1 MKSLTIHKMIKLKTI
16 VTIIFISCSFSSFS
30 QTLNWV
36 VTSEQSAK
44 ANPLKIEPK
53 NIALGRNIFKRTC
66 VACHGEKADGK
77 GLILSANLVDEKFT
91 KQSDGAAFFKISS
104 GRDKMPPFS
113 AMLKEDEIWS
123 VINYLRV
130 LVDPS
135 SIPPPKNVKL
145 IVSTGEE
152 IKSITATIMS
162 ADSTHEPLQE
172 VDVHFYVKRDFG
184 LMRIGELSNFTG
196 ADGKIKIIFPEKI
209 IGNYEG
215 NVEILVKVEN
225 NFLFNDF
232 ESSVTK
238 KWGKPMVTEEDQFT
252 RRALW
257 GSRDKSPIW
266 LLLLAN
272 GIIALVWAVIAYVVY
287 NIFRIKKAGR
297 IFLK

>member
-1 MKSLTIHKMIKLKTI
+1 MIKLKTI

-36 VTSEQSAK
+36 VTSEQAAK
-44 ANPLKIEPK
+44 TNPLKIEPK

-77 GLILSANLVDEKFT
+77 GLILSSNLVDEKFT
-91 KQSDGAAFFKISS
+91 KQSDGAAYYKIST
-104 GRDKMPPFS
+104 GRDKMPPFA
-113 AMLKEDEIWS
+113 AMLKTDEIWS

-135 SIPPPKNVKL
+135 SIPPPKNVKME
-145 IVSTGEE
+145 VSTGEE

-196 ADGKIKIIFPEKI
+196 ANGKVKIVFPEKI
-209 IGNYEG
+209 VGNSEG
-215 NVEILVKVEN
+215 LVELVVKVEN

>member
-1 MKSLTIHKMIKLKTI
+1 MRKLKTI
-16 VTIIFISCSFSSFS
+16 VTITFILCSFFSFS

-36 VTSEQSAK
+36 VTTEQAAK
-44 ANPLKIEPK
+44 TNPLKIEPK

-104 GRDKMPPFS
+104 GRDKMPPFA

-162 ADSTHEPLQE
+162 ADSTHKPLQE

-184 LMRIGELSNFTG
+184 LMRIGELSNYTG
-196 ADGKIKIIFPEKI
+196 ADGKVKIVFPEKI

-215 NVEILVKVEN
+215 NVEVLVKVEN
-225 NFLFNDF
+225 NFLFSDV
-232 ESSVTK
+232 EASVVK
-238 KWGKPMVTEEDQFT
+238 KWGKPLVTEEDQFT

-272 GIIALVWAVIAYVVY
+272 GIIALVWAVITYVIY
-287 NIFRIKKAGR
+287 NLFRIKKAGR